1 MFLKISSRI
10 GFIAYTTL
18 LASIAFS
25 ITGQLLMKWTMLN
38 SVESLFTWS
47 FFQQLILAV
56 GLYSLG
62 VVNWIIAL
70 RFIKLSV
77 AYPLTSLNY
86 IGILLG
92 SYYFFNEEIPPIRLV
107 GVFFVFV
114 GVLLVALPQKKHRK
128 A

>member
-10 GFIAYTTL
+10 GFIAYITL

-38 SVESLFTWS
+38 SLEALFTQS
-47 FFQQLILAV
+47 FWQQLILAV
-56 GLYSLG
+56 GFYSLG
-62 VVNWIIAL
+62 VVNWVIAL

-77 AYPLTSLNY
+77 AYPVASLDY

-92 SYYFFNEEIPPIRLV
+92 SHYFFNDEIPPIRLV

-114 GVLLVALPQKKHRK
+114 GVLLVALPQKKHRSM
-128 A
+128 